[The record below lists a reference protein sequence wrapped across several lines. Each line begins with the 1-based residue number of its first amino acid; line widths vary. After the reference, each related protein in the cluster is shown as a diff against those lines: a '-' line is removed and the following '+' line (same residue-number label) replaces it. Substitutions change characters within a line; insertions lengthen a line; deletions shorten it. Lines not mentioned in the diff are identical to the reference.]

1 MSDAAGQATLRQQLG
16 ELQDTNDAQT
26 RTKENEKAEQQEER
40 EAQQFKMR
48 VQIEQIEAL
57 TKEKM
62 ENDELIKVQD
72 RLVVEQESK
81 IKELSISLTL
91 TKEERDEYKESTEQ
105 DTSQKAKEV
114 ERLKKDIENMKQK
127 LEASQRKIADMEV
140 DRQQYN
146 ESEEQLKRQIKAL
159 SDNNLQNE
167 KIQFKLKCDIDQ
179 GHKISEKY
187 RREAGSLN

>member
-1 MSDAAGQATLRQQLG
+1 MQ
-16 ELQDTNDAQT
+16 
-26 RTKENEKAEQQEER
+26 
-40 EAQQFKMR
+40 

-91 TKEERDEYKESTEQ
+91 TKEERDEYKESSEQ

-114 ERLKKDIENMKQK
+114 ERLKKEIESMK
-127 LEASQRKIADMEV
+127 
-140 DRQQYN
+140 
-146 ESEEQLKRQIKAL
+146 
-159 SDNNLQNE
+159 
-167 KIQFKLKCDIDQ
+167 
-179 GHKISEKY
+179 
-187 RREAGSLN
+187 